1 MEYDCVIFIIN
12 RFTNSKHLKKSI
24 LLTLTVAIGIITIGF
39 SASIFAEQD
48 SLIPSWIKDTAKF
61 WVDNQTSD
69 NEFVNALQY
78 LVNKGILVIPNDEQ
92 RVEMSPDEVE
102 KSEDFEVQYSY
113 DTEVIFKIRQAIKIA
128 TNPQVVQFLKS
139 SNQEFA
145 SMYNSMSI
153 IDERDETWIATD
165 STEITPFMR
174 ELIENDISDL
184 LREEM
189 IFQDEEPG
197 DLRSVEI
204 ILTNGFGVNVAQT
217 GKSTDY
223 RQDDETW
230 WQEAKHHGLYL
241 GLVEYDESA
250 DVYSTDIALSVY
262 DKTEVIGVLKIV
274 VDITTILQST
284 F

>member
-1 MEYDCVIFIIN
+1 MIRVIFIIN

-61 WVDNQTSD
+61 WVDNQISD

-102 KSEDFEVQYSY
+102 KSEDFEDQYSY
-113 DTEVIFKIRQAIKIA
+113 DTEFIFKTRQAIKIA

-153 IDERDETWIATD
+153 IDERDETWTATD
-165 STEITPFMR
+165 WKEITPFMR
-174 ELIENDISDL
+174 ELIENDSARCTDPFSTETHHS
-184 LREEM
+184 RSESPRH
-189 IFQDEEPG
+189 DE
-197 DLRSVEI
+197 
-204 ILTNGFGVNVAQT
+204 
-217 GKSTDY
+217 
-223 RQDDETW
+223 
-230 WQEAKHHGLYL
+230 
-241 GLVEYDESA
+241 
-250 DVYSTDIALSVY
+250 
-262 DKTEVIGVLKIV
+262 
-274 VDITTILQST
+274 
-284 F
+284 

>member
-1 MEYDCVIFIIN
+1 
-12 RFTNSKHLKKSI
+12 LKKSI
-24 LLTLTVAIGIITIGF
+24 LLTLTVVIGIITIGF

-102 KSEDFEVQYSY
+102 KSEDFEDQYSY
-113 DTEVIFKIRQAIKIA
+113 DTEVIFKTRQAIKIA
-128 TNPQVVQFLKS
+128 TNPQVVQFLQS

-153 IDERDETWIATD
+153 IDARDETWTATD
-165 STEITPFMR
+165 WIEITPFMR

-197 DLRSVEI
+197 DLRSAEI

-230 WQEAKHHGLYL
+230 WQEAKQHGLYL

-250 DVYSTDIALSVY
+250 DVYSTDIALAVY
-262 DKTEVIGVLKIV
+262 ANTKFIGVLKIV
-274 VDITTILQST
+274 VDITTILQSSL
-284 F
+284 